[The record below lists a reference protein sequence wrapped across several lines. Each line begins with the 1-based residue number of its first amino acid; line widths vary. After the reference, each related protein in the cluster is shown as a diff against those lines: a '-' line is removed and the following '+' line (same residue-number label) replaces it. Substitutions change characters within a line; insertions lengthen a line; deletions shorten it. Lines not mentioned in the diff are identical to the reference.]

1 MYFFGKPFRGNG
13 FGFASPCWGW
23 LAGWLA
29 GGQIPGMR
37 SQRALPWFQIAE
49 GQFSF
54 QRLGGLDFEWVELFF
69 RVGVGFT
76 WGLGR
81 LGAVL
86 EVRLV

>member
-1 MYFFGKPFRGNG
+1 
-13 FGFASPCWGW
+13 
-23 LAGWLA
+23 
-29 GGQIPGMR
+29 MR
-37 SQRALPWFQIAE
+37 SQRALPWFQFAE

-54 QRLGGLDFEWVELFF
+54 QRLGGLDFEWVELLLFPVFF